1 MNDRGVKKA
10 PGFSVIE
17 LEGSVSEFI
26 AGGRTHPQAR
36 EIYAKVNE
44 MLDSIRAAGYVPIT
58 DGVLHDIS
66 EEEKENPLYYH
77 SEKLAMAFGLLR
89 AKPGDTLRVTKNL
102 RICKDCH
109 QVGKLVSKVYNR
121 EIVVRDRNRF
131 HLFKEGECSCND
143 YW

>member
-102 RICKDCH
+102 RICKD
-109 QVGKLVSKVYNR
+109 
-121 EIVVRDRNRF
+121 
-131 HLFKEGECSCND
+131 
-143 YW
+143 